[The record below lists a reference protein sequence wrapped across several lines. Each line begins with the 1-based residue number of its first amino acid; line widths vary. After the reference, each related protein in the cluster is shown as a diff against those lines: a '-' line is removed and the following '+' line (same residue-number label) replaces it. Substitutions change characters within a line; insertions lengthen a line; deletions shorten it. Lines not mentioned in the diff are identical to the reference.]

1 MEARLTQIPGRE
13 VLRYLGVR
21 GDGDAALCASVAKQS
36 SLLMEAARPRLVWKR
51 MPIEA
56 QYVEG
61 EDLRRLLQDG
71 KELVLF
77 AATLGLEV
85 ERLSRQMQ
93 LTDMADALIIDA
105 CADAAIENICDNF
118 CDDLAKEISPL
129 YLTQRFSPGYGDL
142 PLSYQKKLFD
152 ALDIFRRIGV
162 SLTES
167 GLMLPQKSVTAI
179 MGIREAPMAGRASSC
194 AFCNLKD
201 HCTHRREAGIC
212 EKRHSDS

>member
-1 MEARLTQIPGRE
+1 MEARLIQIPERE
-13 VLRYLGVR
+13 VLRYLSVR
-21 GDGDAALCASVAKQS
+21 GEGDAALHASIVKQGR
-36 SLLMEAARPRLVWKR
+36 LLMEAASPRLVWKR
-51 MPIEA
+51 MPINV

-77 AATLGLEV
+77 AATLGMEV

-93 LTDMADALIIDA
+93 LTNMAEALVFDA
-105 CADAAIENICDNF
+105 CADAAIENVCDNF
-118 CDDLAKEISPL
+118 CDDLAKEIFPL
-129 YLTQRFSPGYGDL
+129 HLTQRFSPGYGDL
-142 PLSYQKKLFD
+142 PLTYQKKLFE

-162 SLTES
+162 SLTQS

-179 MGIREAPMAGRASSC
+179 MGIRETPISGRASSC
-194 AFCNLKD
+194 ALCNLKD

-212 EKRHSDS
+212 EKRASNS

>member
-1 MEARLTQIPGRE
+1 M
-13 VLRYLGVR
+13 LRYLGVR
-21 GDGDAALCASVAKQS
+21 GEADAALHDSIVKQG
-36 SLLMEAARPRLVWKR
+36 SLLMEAASPRLVWKR

-61 EDLRRLLQDG
+61 EDLRQLLQDG

-77 AATLGLEV
+77 AATLGMEV

-93 LTDMADALIIDA
+93 LKDMAEALIFDA
-105 CADAAIENICDNF
+105 CADAAIENVCDNF

-142 PLSYQKKLFD
+142 PLSYQKKLFE

-162 SLTES
+162 SLTQS

-179 MGIREAPMAGRASSC
+179 MGIRETPMPSRASSC
-194 AFCNLKD
+194 ELCNLKD
-201 HCTHRREAGIC
+201 HCTHRREAAIC
-212 EKRHSDS
+212 EKRASNS